1 MIDPI
6 DELSDKAFL
15 SRFMVLYRYSL
26 NLNSESPFSI
36 LRKAVFSQVFHFFK
50 TVFGKEV
57 PLAANG
63 EKYG

>member
-36 LRKAVFSQVFHFFK
+36 LRKPEVFHFFK

-57 PLAANG
+57 PLAAN
-63 EKYG
+63 